1 MPVRYILLSVWVRLS
16 IFSQLSIIQSIIKYV
31 GLCVFSLPTPLV
43 MIERIYIYTLSYYH
57 HQTGSMNYYPLF
69 RVRSWNNVLRCM
81 SFYILIVSVWNF
93 QELLPLTIVI
103 PMQKIKVR
111 GQRSWSQWCPYKRSR
126 SNVAVTEVKT
136 QFCRFRTVTPFWVHI
151 SWCNDAQSLMWHR
164 SFSRSSVKFQG
175 QKIPN
180 LTRIGSFWTV
190 IPVWIRRWLS
200 NDAQSLI

>member
-1 MPVRYILLSVWVRLS
+1 MFSVYPLLLWWLR
-16 IFSQLSIIQSIIKYV
+16 
-31 GLCVFSLPTPLV
+31 
-43 MIERIYIYTLSYYH
+43 EYIYTLSYY

-126 SNVAVTEVKT
+126 SEVKT
-136 QFCRFRTVTPFWVHI
+136 QFRRFRTVTPFWVHI

-175 QKIPN
+175 HIGQKIPN

-200 NDAQSLI
+200 NDAQSLM